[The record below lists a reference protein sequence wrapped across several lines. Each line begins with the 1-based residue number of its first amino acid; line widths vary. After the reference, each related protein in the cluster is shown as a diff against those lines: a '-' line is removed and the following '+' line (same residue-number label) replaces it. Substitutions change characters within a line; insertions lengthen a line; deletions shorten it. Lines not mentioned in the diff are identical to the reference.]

1 MKRAGGEF
9 KRNAPFVRSC
19 VPLAPYTSFRIGGT
33 AEFYAEPETE
43 EQVRIL
49 LAICKDCSL
58 LFRVMG
64 AGTNLLVDDDGV
76 DGLVIR
82 TCRLHGI
89 EREGGRVTAGVGA
102 PLPQLIDCALGWKLG
117 GLTEL
122 AGIPGTVGGALATN
136 AGTRHGSIGP
146 AIETVTGV
154 DPDGRTVTMVGQA
167 FSLPTNQQPGKAA
180 PQRLEFD
187 YRTANLRGLTATSV
201 TFALHHEPA
210 CRTGEDGAA
219 GRIRR
224 MLAER
229 RASQPRYGRSAGCI
243 FKNPPGDSAGRLID
257 AAGLKGKSCRGAQV
271 STRHANCIINQGGA
285 SSADVIELMQSV
297 RQSVRDRFGVVLE
310 PEIQIWQ
317 PGATVNCLQ
326 SAVLRP
332 RPSSA

>member
-1 MKRAGGEF
+1 MKRAAGIF

-33 AEFYAEPETE
+33 AEFFAEPETE

-49 LAICKDCSL
+49 LAICKDCGL
-58 LFRVMG
+58 LVRVMG
-64 AGTNLLVDDDGV
+64 AGTNLLIDDDGV

-82 TCRLHGI
+82 TCRLNSI
-89 EREGGRVTAGVGA
+89 KREGRRVTAGVGT
-102 PLPQLIDCALGWKLG
+102 PLPMLIHCTLGWNLG
-117 GLTEL
+117 GLSEL
-122 AGIPGTVGGALATN
+122 TGIPGTVGGALATN
-136 AGTRHGSIGP
+136 AGTRYGSIGP
-146 AIETVTGV
+146 TIETVTGI

-167 FSLPTNQQPGKAA
+167 FSLPTNHQPGKAA

-187 YRTANLRGLTATSV
+187 YRTANLHGLTATSV

-210 CRTGEDGAA
+210 CRADNA

-229 RASQPRYGRSAGCI
+229 WASQPQSGRSAGCV

-257 AAGLKGKSCRGAQV
+257 AAGLKGKSCGGAQV
-271 STRHANCIINQGGA
+271 STRHANFIINRTPAAGT
-285 SSADVIELMQSV
+285 SSDDVIELMQSIS
-297 RQSVRDRFGVVLE
+297 QSVRDRFGVALE

-317 PGATVNCLQ
+317 RAASTYQ
-326 SAVLRP
+326 
-332 RPSSA
+332 